1 MSKVTSKL
9 QLTIP
14 KAIAEK
20 YGICPGDEL
29 TWIAAGE
36 SIRLEPARH
45 RAAKT
50 AEPLSVADRLQLFD
64 QGSAR
69 LDRAQAEVL
78 EQAARNAVRDQGR
91 GWTREELYDR
101 GLPR

>member
-1 MSKVTSKL
+1 
-9 QLTIP
+9 
-14 KAIAEK
+14 
-20 YGICPGDEL
+20 
-29 TWIAAGE
+29 
-36 SIRLEPARH
+36 
-45 RAAKT
+45 
-50 AEPLSVADRLQLFD
+50 LSVADRLQLFD

-69 LDRAQAEVL
+69 LARAQAEVL